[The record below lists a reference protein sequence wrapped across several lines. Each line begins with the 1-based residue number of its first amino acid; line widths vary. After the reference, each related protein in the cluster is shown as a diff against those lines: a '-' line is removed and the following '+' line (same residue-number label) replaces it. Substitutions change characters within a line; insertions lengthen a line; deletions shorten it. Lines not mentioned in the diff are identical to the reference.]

1 MFGERRSDLLYQD
14 DLEDALI
21 VTPAK
26 IVAACDELGSPRPEY
41 QVLGYGITL
50 VLHALESAVIRDNKG
65 TGLASANSLNE
76 ADEANSDAERD
87 AGSYALEHKIIDLLA
102 QDGSM
107 RQARLA
113 NTLGVSR
120 ATLQRAMK
128 RLTDARVIKRI
139 GNRRT
144 GTWQVLGS
152 VENLDQDSG
161 RQQ

>member
-1 MFGERRSDLLYQD
+1 M
-14 DLEDALI
+14 
-21 VTPAK
+21 
-26 IVAACDELGSPRPEY
+26 
-41 QVLGYGITL
+41 LGYGITL
-50 VLHALESAVIRDNKG
+50 TLHALESAVIGDNIG
-65 TGLASANSLNE
+65 TGSASVNGLNE

-87 AGSYALEHKIIDLLA
+87 AGSYALERKIIDLLA

-128 RLTDARVIKRI
+128 RLTDARAIKRI

-144 GTWQVLGS
+144 GVWQVLGS
-152 VENLDQDSG
+152 VEDLNQNSG
-161 RQQ
+161 RQE